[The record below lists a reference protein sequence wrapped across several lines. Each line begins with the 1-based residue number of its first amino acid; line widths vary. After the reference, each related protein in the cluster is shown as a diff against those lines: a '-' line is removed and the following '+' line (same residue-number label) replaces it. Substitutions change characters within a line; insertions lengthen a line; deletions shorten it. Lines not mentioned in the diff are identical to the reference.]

1 MIYFKDLFYITPQSV
16 FPQVLFQSDDIGMIV
31 SDPYFNLPEVIMA
44 TALVVN
50 ENHGSSQN
58 LIDIL
63 HRQYANW
70 EMTYVDKY
78 EDAIEKIQTEAF
90 DVMTLDSHLSSKHCQ
105 KLADTLHEK
114 QPDAKIYIA
123 MKDPQIK
130 TDYSRIMNRGLILIP
145 AS

>member
-1 MIYFKDLFYITPQSV
+1 MT
-16 FPQVLFQSDDIGMIV
+16 
-31 SDPYFNLPEVIMA
+31 A
-44 TALVVN
+44 ALVVN
-50 ENHGSSQN
+50 QSHNSSQN

-63 HRQYANW
+63 HRQYSNW

-78 EDAIEKIQTEAF
+78 EDAIKKIQTESF
-90 DVMTLDSHLSSKHCQ
+90 DIMTLDSHLSSKDCQ

-130 TDYSRIMNRGLILIP
+130 TDYSRVMNRGLILIP
-145 AS
+145 TT